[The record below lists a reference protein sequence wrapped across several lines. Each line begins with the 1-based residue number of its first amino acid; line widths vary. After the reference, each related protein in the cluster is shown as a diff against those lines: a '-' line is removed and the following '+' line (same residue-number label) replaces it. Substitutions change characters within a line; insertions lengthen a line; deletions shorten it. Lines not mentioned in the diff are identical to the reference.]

1 MSAEDDINIED
12 EVKAFLASDEMD
24 RTADYCARGR
34 PHKHLEQ
41 SAPLKAWITAF
52 EAVADAVDAGGSG
65 YLAARQREGDLAS
78 EIKLREGEPPHA
90 EVKDATNRLCSVVRR
105 MRSDPE
111 TMQRLTESLEPDFVE
126 FLLRRDS
133 SS

>member
-1 MSAEDDINIED
+1 MSIRGLELKFHTRQLTSARDCEARARLVPMSAEDDINIED

-52 EAVADAVDAGGSG
+52 EAVADAVDARGSG

-78 EIKLREGEPPHA
+78 EIKLREGRAAPC
-90 EVKDATNRLCSVVRR
+90 RG
-105 MRSDPE
+105 
-111 TMQRLTESLEPDFVE
+111 
-126 FLLRRDS
+126 
-133 SS
+133 